1 MNETI
6 GVKGGKN
13 DRRRMLRINKE
24 KKKKLKEYQEQQQ
37 LKQLEKKVKHL
48 QRVTLIKVLPI
59 VLTGQVF
66 KTIMDNT
73 KKEPLIDKEEAFSK
87 LNIKVYDTNVTNVEK
102 DKLKE
107 KSPSYFYSEKEE
119 KALSERTIEEK
130 IDLSYKILLKKEA
143 TKEDTVLEEKP
154 KKVEVKEEKQDFIP
168 IKETPIDEE
177 DFIKAKNKKIVE
189 VYEEKLKE
197 ARKEM
202 REVYFEYET
211 VADET
216 DEKIETKVTNVLD
229 GLTLVISKIEK
240 LKDNIKVKNQDLYD
254 DNYITSIIEQYLE
267 EFKNNKEVLEIKDS
281 DIYTIISSKIEEIKQ
296 EKEKINEK
304 ANTQKEILSLNDIDL
319 ASLKEKYYDYE
330 KFNKMLIDFQN
341 EQDYLLQDVKEKVK
355 NAVSIEEKVKVEVEA
370 MNNQSKKL
378 FKLLALQM
386 FLPGPRSAK
395 GLATATATY
404 LYFLNNVIKPK
415 TITKR
420 YKVINVKDYSRDI
433 ENSLSAIDDISNSLS
448 RTKSQL
454 KRSINEIKNEYAD
467 YLEFPECSTLLNNLE
482 KVKQDLEEKEFEIAT
497 IKKEQKKNLEKN
509 NAKVLKY
516 QKD

>member
-24 KKKKLKEYQEQQQ
+24 KKKKLKEYQEQQE
-37 LKQLEKKVKHL
+37 LKQLEKKVQHL

-66 KTIMDNT
+66 KTIIDNT
-73 KKEPLIDKEEAFSK
+73 KKEPRINKEETFSK
-87 LNIKVYDTNVTNVEK
+87 LNIEVYDTDVINVEK
-102 DKLKE
+102 SKLKE
-107 KSPSYFYSEKEE
+107 KSPSYFYSDKEE
-119 KALSERTIEEK
+119 KSLSERTIEEK
-130 IDLSYKILLKKEA
+130 IDLNYKILLKKQES
-143 TKEDTVLEEKP
+143 EEKSSD
-154 KKVEVKEEKQDFIP
+154 VIEVKEEKQEDIP
-168 IKETPIDEE
+168 LKETAIDEE
-177 DFIKAKNKKIVE
+177 DFIRAKNKKIVE

-202 REVYFEYET
+202 REVYFEYEAVT
-211 VADET
+211 SEP

-254 DNYITSIIEQYLE
+254 DNYITDIIEQYLE
-267 EFKNNKEVLEIKDS
+267 EFKNDKEVLEIKDS
-281 DIYTIISSKIEEIKQ
+281 EIYTIISRKIEEIRQ

-304 ANTQKEILSLNDIDL
+304 ANTQKEMLSLEDIDL
-319 ASLKEKYYDYE
+319 DSLKEKYYDYE
-330 KFNKMLIDFQN
+330 KFNKMLIDFQK
-341 EQDYLLQDVKEKVK
+341 EQDYLLQEVKEKVK

-370 MNNQSKKL
+370 MNNQSKRL

-404 LYFLNNVIKPK
+404 LYFLNNIIKPK

-420 YKVINVKDYSRDI
+420 YKVINVKDYSKDI
-433 ENSLSAIDDISNSLS
+433 ENSLSAIDDISNSLGK
-448 RTKSQL
+448 TKTQL
-454 KRSINEIKNEYAD
+454 KRSINEIKKEYAD
-467 YLEFPECSTLLNNLE
+467 YLDEFPECRTLLNNLE

-497 IKKEQKKNLEKN
+497 IKKEQKRILEKN

-516 QKD
+516 QKNN